1 MKTFIPKLWFQLEEI
16 FCLSL
21 RFAMIPFFVREVY
34 ARHKVTI
41 INYHDPSPELFAKHM
56 EFYVRH
62 YSIISMDQLIN
73 SLTGDDW
80 WTLPAKSMVITLDD
94 GHSGNARLFSIIRH
108 YRIPVV
114 LYATSGLINTRRRF
128 WFRIPG
134 LEGCNLTFLKSID
147 DDARRKILKK
157 DYGHTDDRKYE
168 DRTVLSRNE
177 VTEFLEIGGVLGS
190 HTLTHPILT
199 MCKEKTVRFELRESK
214 KVLERDYGISIK
226 HFAYPGGSWD
236 GQIAT
241 MVEHAGFMSART
253 IDPGWGTTKSK
264 PFALPN
270 FGISDNARINKAVV
284 QASGVWEMLKRLFSI
299 LFRV

>member
-1 MKTFIPKLWFQLEEI
+1 MKRSAPWLWFQLQEI

-21 RFAMIPFFVREVY
+21 RLAAIPFFVREVY
-34 ARHKVTI
+34 AKHKVTI
-41 INYHDPSPELFAKHM
+41 INYHDPSPELFAKHT

-62 YSIISMDQLIN
+62 YSIISIDQLIN
-73 SLTGDDW
+73 ALTGDEW
-80 WTLPAKSMVITLDD
+80 STLPAKSLVITLDD
-94 GHSGNARLFSIIRH
+94 GHSGNARLFSIIRS
-108 YRIPVV
+108 YCIPVV

-134 LEGCNLTFLKSID
+134 MESCNLTFLTSID
-147 DDARRKILKK
+147 DDTRRRILKR
-157 DYGHTDDRKYE
+157 DYGHTDEREYE
-168 DRTVLSRNE
+168 DRMVLSKNE
-177 VTEFLEIGGVLGS
+177 VSEFLEIGGVLGS

-199 MCKEKTVRFELRESK
+199 SCKEKTVRSELRESK
-214 KVLERDYGISIK
+214 RVLERDYGISIK
-226 HFAYPGGSWD
+226 HFAYPGGSWN

-253 IDPGWGTTKSK
+253 IDPGWVTTKSK

-270 FGISDNARINKAVV
+270 FGLSDHARINKAVV
-284 QASGVWEMLKRLFSI
+284 QASGVWDMLKRLFSI